1 MNELPQGSVIL
12 VDVSYSGQAGSKL
25 RPALVVSNTANNQTS
40 RDIVVAKITSKKP
53 KFWGVRLNN
62 EDLAAGS
69 LDYVSYVQV
78 DALYSLEK
86 VIVHNVIGMVCP
98 EKIQEIKEQIA
109 DLLVFNRKE

>member
-1 MNELPQGSVIL
+1 MNSLEGSVIL
-12 VDVSYSGQAGSKL
+12 VDVSYSDQAGSKL
-25 RPALVVSNTANNQTS
+25 RPALVVSNTANNQIS

-69 LDYVSYVQV
+69 LDYVGYVQV

-86 VIVHNVIGMVCP
+86 VNSPQRDRNGMPGKNTGNKRTNC
-98 EKIQEIKEQIA
+98 
-109 DLLVFNRKE
+109 